1 MRFISDE
8 TRPSTSSTGGSSPV
22 SSCVTKSPFSST
34 MFVTPPY
41 HCFLVPLH
49 QRSRG
54 GFGRSILSPFAP
66 AGQIARA
73 SFFCRVRK
81 GYNEH
86 TMSATTENE
95 TSDGVRAVET
105 RRVELAVTGMTCAAC
120 ARRVERGL
128 SKTPGVGAAHVNFAT
143 ARATVEYD
151 PRRTD
156 VRRLVEA
163 VEGVGYGTPG
173 ALTGGDGH
181 GRGLHLLRRRDRRP
195 SPRRGGRDD
204 ERHDDERRDDER
216 RDNERRRRERRE
228 HERRADG
235 AGLLRGCVGH
245 HRSNTSGPAARSAR
259 EGAHDRRDKKTF
271 GLAGAHS
278 ARRAC
283 RWQARGCGR
292 RRFDRGRRDTRPPRR
307 EDSDRRRRD

>member
-1 MRFISDE
+1 
-8 TRPSTSSTGGSSPV
+8 
-22 SSCVTKSPFSST
+22 
-34 MFVTPPY
+34 MFVTPLH

-73 SFFCRVRK
+73 SFFCRARK

-95 TSDGVRAVET
+95 TSDGVRTVET

-163 VEGVGYGTPG
+163 
-173 ALTGGDGH
+173 
-181 GRGLHLLRRRDRRP
+181 
-195 SPRRGGRDD
+195 
-204 ERHDDERRDDER
+204 
-216 RDNERRRRERRE
+216 
-228 HERRADG
+228 
-235 AGLLRGCVGH
+235 
-245 HRSNTSGPAARSAR
+245 
-259 EGAHDRRDKKTF
+259 
-271 GLAGAHS
+271 
-278 ARRAC
+278 
-283 RWQARGCGR
+283 
-292 RRFDRGRRDTRPPRR
+292 
-307 EDSDRRRRD
+307 